1 MDRWGKHLNFSTLV
15 QSPLVIDTSGWM
27 LKPLEDV
34 LSVSLLVQGSCSG
47 KEAAP

>member
-15 QSPLVIDTSGWM
+15 QSPLVIDTWM

-47 KEAAP
+47 EEAAP